1 MSRNKRADAGRVEQ
15 SGGAPAW
22 WVVGARE
29 MTDLWMAGK
38 APVLMLAFC
47 LLQGGLTYLK
57 VSDVADPTPPKEMV
71 YFTLM
76 NAVAVGMFMS
86 LIIGADSIS
95 GERERATLE
104 ALLLTPSS
112 RRQIVVG
119 KFFAAC
125 SPWVASLGITAP
137 LLFWL
142 GQGDEALGTALLWG
156 GLAGTLLVGAFAALG
171 MVVSFWSNSN
181 KSSLFV
187 SLLVY
192 FSFLLPTML
201 PGGAQAGAAGRW
213 LKRANPVE
221 SVGHWLEKVIVNNR
235 AALEFSTDPRGGGW
249 LWLIAPVIFAVVVSG
264 ILFLYAGPALG
275 LDAGRARSV
284 FGVALL
290 RKWRKKQ
297 EEQKEPLMA

>member
-1 MSRNKRADAGRVEQ
+1 MSRSERTDAGRVEQ
-15 SGGAPAW
+15 SSGTPAW

-29 MTDLWMAGK
+29 LTDLWMGGK

-47 LLQGGLTYLK
+47 MLQGGLTYFK
-57 VSDVADPTPPKEMV
+57 VSDVGDPTPPKELV

-86 LIIGADSIS
+86 LILGADSIS

-119 KFFAAC
+119 KFLAAC
-125 SPWVASLGITAP
+125 SPWAASFGITVP

-142 GQGDEALGTALLWG
+142 AQGDEALGPALFWG
-156 GLAGTLLVGAFAALG
+156 GFGGTLLAGAFAALG

-181 KSSLFV
+181 RSSLFV
-187 SLLVY
+187 SLLLY
-192 FSFLLPTML
+192 FSLLMPTML
-201 PGGAQAGAAGRW
+201 PGGAQAGKFGRW

-235 AALEFSTDPRGGGW
+235 NALEFSTDPRGAGW
-249 LWLIAPVIFAVVVSG
+249 LWLIAPVIFAVVVFG
-264 ILFLYAGPALG
+264 ILFLYAGPALA
-275 LDAGRARSV
+275 LDAGVQDRD
-284 FGVALL
+284 
-290 RKWRKKQ
+290 Q
-297 EEQKEPLMA
+297 